1 MAPSCPPAS
10 PPSLARKTIESF
22 YRNNFAAGTIRSVE
36 FHPKDRH
43 VGANSVREHGTYK
56 ISVIPKNE
64 AEAPYAVSGRY
75 LILGAKRSDGKWE
88 IPWEIHTIEPKVPLD
103 QL

>member
-1 MAPSCPPAS
+1 MLPGFPTFTG
-10 PPSLARKTIESF
+10 RKTIESF

-64 AEAPYAVSGRY
+64 AEALMPSPGATSSSVPSAPTANGKSSG
-75 LILGAKRSDGKWE
+75 KST
-88 IPWEIHTIEPKVPLD
+88 PSSPKSL
-103 QL
+103 